1 MSLKPCASNF
11 KPEDVRFDERGLVPA
26 VVQDAR
32 TREVLTLAY
41 MNEESLR
48 RTLEEGETWFWSRSR
63 AELWH
68 KGATSGNTQRVVELR
83 LDCDAD
89 AVVVLVEPRGPACH
103 TGAVSCFQSEGEGL
117 QSDEGRRAEDEQT
130 GVSRGEDD
138 GRASVGRGSEGARA
152 SVGSQ
157 SEARRSEVERDDESD
172 DIGAVLVEL
181 YGVIEARR
189 REMPEGSY
197 TTYLFE
203 KGLNKILK
211 KVGEES
217 AETIIAAKDADLDAL
232 TLETADLVYHLLV
245 LLVERGLPLEALARE
260 LARRRKGSA
269 KSVQGEGSE

>member
-1 MSLKPCASNF
+1 MSLNPSATNF

-26 VVQDAR
+26 IVQDAR

-48 RTLEEGETWFWSRSR
+48 RTLTEGETWFWSRSR

-68 KGATSGNTQRVVELR
+68 KGATSGHTQRVVELR
-83 LDCDAD
+83 LDCDSD
-89 AVVVLVEPRGPACH
+89 ALVVLVEPRGPACH
-103 TGAVSCFQSEGEGL
+103 TGAVSCFHRHLG
-117 QSDEGRRAEDEQT
+117 GRSPAESLRAEDERANVERQAEET
-130 GVSRGEDD
+130 Q
-138 GRASVGRGSEGARA
+138 ASVSFKSEGA
-152 SVGSQ
+152 Q
-157 SEARRSEVERDDESD
+157 SGVVRSNEG
-172 DIGAVLVEL
+172 DIGKVLREL
-181 YGVIEARR
+181 YGVIEGRR

-217 AETIIAAKDADLDAL
+217 AETIIAAKDGDPDAL

-245 LLVERGLPLEALARE
+245 LLVERGLTLEALSRE
-260 LARRRKGSA
+260 LARRRKVKGR
-269 KSVQGEGSE
+269 E